1 MNGLVPKKPRRSA
14 AFVLA
19 AVAFAAGAV
28 RADEG
33 QPFRTRNLSP
43 LVSIFGIPAWSNAPS
58 EGTRVGLSAELAN
71 HYRFSQRGGEG
82 LILDGETWRTALVI
96 EHAFGENAF
105 AAVEIPYYRQSGG
118 ELDDLIDS
126 WHAAF
131 NLPDGGRNRRAE
143 DQITFVLDAGAGPF
157 YGLGRRGGAI
167 GDVIVSAGRRFGSAA
182 RGRSGQ
188 LRASLKV
195 PTGDEL
201 WLAGSGSAD
210 FALTWL
216 ATRRGEAWGR
226 PGAYYWGVGGLLLGS
241 PDIIE
246 YDARRAGLVGLLGG
260 GIRPWRRW
268 GVKAQLELHSALYES
283 RLREIGDPGVQATIG
298 GWRDLRDRGVVEF
311 AINED
316 VAVSTSPDLVI
327 HLNFQWEF

>member
-1 MNGLVPKKPRRSA
+1 MGAVSSRLHAATLVSCA
-14 AFVLA
+14 LGW
-19 AVAFAAGAV
+19 AAGTV
-28 RADEG
+28 WADEG

-58 EGTRVGLSAELAN
+58 EGTRVGFSTELAN
-71 HYRFSQRGGEG
+71 HYRFSQRGSET
-82 LILDGETWRTALVI
+82 LILDGETWRGAIVI
-96 EHAFGENAF
+96 EHAFGERGF
-105 AAVEIPYYRQSGG
+105 AAVELPYYRQSGG
-118 ELDDLIDS
+118 VLDDLIDS

-131 NLPDGGRNRRAE
+131 NLPDGGRNRRPE
-143 DQITFVLDAGAGPF
+143 DQITYVFAAGPAPF

-167 GDVIVSAGRRFGSAA
+167 GDTILSAGRRFGSDE

-195 PTGDEL
+195 PTGDEF

-226 PGAYYWGVGGLLLGS
+226 PGAYYWGVGGLLLGT

-246 YDARRAGLVGLLGG
+246 YDARRAGFVGLLGG
-260 GIRPWRRW
+260 GIRLWPEW
-268 GVKAQLELHSALYES
+268 GLKAQLEVHSALYES
-283 RLREIGDPGVQATIG
+283 RLREIGDAGVQATIG
-298 GWRDLRDRGVVEF
+298 AWRDLGGRGVVEL

-327 HLNFQWEF
+327 HVNLQWEF